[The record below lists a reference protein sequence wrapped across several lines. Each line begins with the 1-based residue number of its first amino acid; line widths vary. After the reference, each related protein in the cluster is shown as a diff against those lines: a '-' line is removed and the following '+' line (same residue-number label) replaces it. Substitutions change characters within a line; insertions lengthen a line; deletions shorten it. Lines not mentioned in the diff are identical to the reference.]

1 MFLIQNIKIKGQMCN
16 IQITLF
22 ESYNGGYLLRFV
34 KKDGNEKDFLDN
46 VEKISSLV
54 NQII

>member
-1 MFLIQNIKIKGQMCN
+1 MCN